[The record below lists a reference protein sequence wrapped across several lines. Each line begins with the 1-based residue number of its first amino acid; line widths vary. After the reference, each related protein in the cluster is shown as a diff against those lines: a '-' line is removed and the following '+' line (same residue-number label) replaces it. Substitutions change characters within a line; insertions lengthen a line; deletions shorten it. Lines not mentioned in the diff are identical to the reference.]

1 MKKETNLILQK
12 YRKTLQDA
20 VQLGVKYH
28 MARKALV
35 ELPYSYT
42 VELALMEIASNSEH
56 YNKVVKT
63 TTRNIAVLE
72 LREGI

>member
-1 MKKETNLILQK
+1 MKKETSLTLQK
-12 YRKTLQDA
+12 YRETLVEA
-20 VQLGVKYH
+20 VKAGTKLNT
-28 MARKALV
+28 ARKALL
-35 ELPYSYT
+35 ELSATYAIET
-42 VELALMEIASNSEH
+42 ALMEIASNSEH